1 MKLQTLDKKLLPV
14 SSDDLL
20 SSLANEFLN
29 IYNNDKTKM
38 PYKLALLRFY
48 NFLKHYD
55 YNSIHQVDL
64 IALNKFRD
72 ALLAEYSVKTTSM
85 TLGTIKVFFKFLMA
99 KGVINRNEA
108 SLVKLPRL
116 DTRDQKTEVLTE
128 REVSRMLEVVYATED
143 KFQMHSLKIMTLLL
157 VNAGLRCDE
166 IAHVKLSDIDVQDG
180 RAVVNIKGK
189 NSRFRFIT
197 LHQNVTNEVMLSI
210 KALNI
215 KPSEYLLQ
223 GQDRAGNTV
232 DGKALS
238 NRAIWNRVT
247 KLAERAGINRPI
259 SPHSLRRTCA
269 TLLYKRAVPI
279 EVIQRILGHEN
290 VATTHRYI
298 DKEMDKEVSAKHA
311 LSIA

>member
-1 MKLQTLDKKLLPV
+1 
-14 SSDDLL
+14 
-20 SSLANEFLN
+20 
-29 IYNNDKTKM
+29 
-38 PYKLALLRFY
+38 
-48 NFLKHYD
+48 
-55 YNSIHQVDL
+55 
-64 IALNKFRD
+64 
-72 ALLAEYSVKTTSM
+72 
-85 TLGTIKVFFKFLMA
+85 MA